1 MCMPNYFSSSL
12 KIYIYTTRFPGCP
25 FFQSRAL
32 CPQSVSS
39 GLYGGGFGFFCSLC
53 SIVCCTAKCRTLVV
67 LQVPRGQRTVTA
79 PWPRSLREAGSL
91 GSNEKHF
98 QGPALILEATSAPAI
113 FLNAEGWNFCHVAS
127 QGKLLTKEFPG
138 AFWGVCGRA
147 YVVGDLNITN
157 LYVTARADSG
167 RVLLWAWQRLLRPKV
182 RYLQLS
188 VRNCYGGS
196 Q

>member
-1 MCMPNYFSSSL
+1 MSSIRL
-12 KIYIYTTRFPGCP
+12 FWVIW
-25 FFQSRAL
+25 
-32 CPQSVSS
+32 
-39 GLYGGGFGFFCSLC
+39 GGFGFFCNLC
-53 SIVCCTAKCRTLVV
+53 SIVCRTAKRRTLVV
-67 LQVPRGQRTVTA
+67 LHVPRGQRTVTA

-113 FLNAEGWNFCHVAS
+113 FLNAEGWNFFHVAS
-127 QGKLLTKEFPG
+127 QGELLTKEFPG
-138 AFWGVCGRA
+138 ACWGACGLA
-147 YVVGDLNITN
+147 YMVGDLDTTN

-167 RVLLWAWQRLLRPKV
+167 RVLLRAWQRLLRPKV

-188 VRNCYGGS
+188 VRNRRGGR